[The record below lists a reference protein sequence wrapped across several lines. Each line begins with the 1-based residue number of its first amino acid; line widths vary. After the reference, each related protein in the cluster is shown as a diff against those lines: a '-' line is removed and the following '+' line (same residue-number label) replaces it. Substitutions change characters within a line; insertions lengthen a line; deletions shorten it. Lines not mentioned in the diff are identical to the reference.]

1 MRSVVFLLLMALSII
16 AGASEAK
23 EIMYTSSA
31 DQSAMFYAPVSKAPV
46 PLIVTLHMCPENYK
60 QKYHT
65 LSVS

>member
-31 DQSAMFYAPVSKAPV
+31 DQSATFCVLSSKALV
-46 PLIVTLHMCPENYK
+46 PLIVTLHTCPGNYN